1 MIIVLEGV
9 MGSGKTYEAVA
20 FWILPALKNGR
31 KVITNIPLNREI
43 FAAWYG
49 MQMLDLIEVRE
60 DYIKDDGLY
69 HVAFSDVRD
78 FRDEWKHPISNQKP
92 LYVVDEAHIP
102 FETSKSD
109 RMRELFIDAS
119 LSRRNGNDWVLIT
132 QSMSNLY
139 KPIANLVQAVH
150 YMKKRVTM
158 GKFDSYF
165 HFVYDG
171 NTRGKKYITK
181 NVRTYDPDI
190 FRLYKSHM
198 VGEVDEAQM
207 NVSDF
212 RVWKAYRPAVIMFTL
227 LGILM
232 YFVYQYLWKEE
243 KEDLQS
249 QPQPQ
254 VESIVKNNN
263 EFGAKPSKEEFLAEY
278 YKKNPKPV
286 PVEEPKQNQKQNSKN
301 AVREKGEY
309 DKQYI
314 KYHDGMRSNEVLNV
328 AQVEQTVYERDP
340 VSNYKTYKKA
350 PLENYKIQ
358 VLGHMFNP
366 KTKEIEFSYG
376 VWSDSG
382 AMNYYKLAELV
393 KMNYNIMPV
402 SDCMQLVDHPNI
414 SEPFY
419 ITCHQPTFEKKKGD
433 SLGNDAIGD
442 NMLNAFKFN

>member
-31 KVITNIPLNREI
+31 KVITNIPLNREV

-49 MQMLDLIEVRE
+49 MQMLDLIEVRD
-60 DYIKDDGLY
+60 DYIKEDGTY

-78 FRDEWKHPISNQKP
+78 FRDEWRHPTSNQKP

-102 FETSKSD
+102 FETTKSD

-119 LSRRNGNDWVLIT
+119 LSRRNGNDWILIT

-171 NTRGKKYITK
+171 CTRGKKYISK

-190 FRLYKSHM
+190 FLLYKSHM
-198 VGEVDEAQM
+198 GCEVDEAQM

-212 RVWKAYRPAVIMFTL
+212 RAWKAYRPTVIMFTVL
-227 LGILM
+227 AVLM
-232 YFVYQYLWKEE
+232 YLVYKFLWANDDEE
-243 KEDLQS
+243 VKTE
-249 QPQPQ
+249 
-254 VESIVKNNN
+254 VKTESIVNSNN

-278 YKKNPKPV
+278 YKNNPKPV
-286 PVEEPKQNQKQNSKN
+286 PIEQSNQKSKKN
-301 AVREKGEY
+301 IQEKGEH
-309 DKQYI
+309 DKQYLKI
-314 KYHDGMRSNEVLNV
+314 HDDMRSNEVLNV
-328 AQVEQTVYERDP
+328 AQVEQTVYEREP
-340 VSNYKTYKKA
+340 LSNYRSYKKA
-350 PLENYKIQ
+350 PFENYKIQ
-358 VLGHMFNP
+358 VLGNMFNP
-366 KTKEIEFSYG
+366 KTKQIEFSYG
-376 VWSDSG
+376 VWSESG
-382 AMNYYKLAELV
+382 VMNYYKLAELV

-419 ITCHQPTFEKKKGD
+419 ITCHQPTFEKKKNEV
-433 SLGNDAIGD
+433 LGNDAVGD
-442 NMLNAFKFN
+442 SMMNAFKFN